1 MVGFIKG
8 LFGSKKSED
17 EPVKAAKPEK
27 KAPERKA
34 VDKPAKVKPAKAAKP
49 ARESKDYFLDF
60 DTARTISNMPKTTSE
75 FESILEKGNQPRSES
90 KSSFTPAESR
100 PETLPQPKFQ
110 TRKPD
115 SSLDDFRK
123 MARDIQKRS

>member
-17 EPVKAAKPEK
+17 ESVKVAKPEK
-27 KAPERKA
+27 KAVE
-34 VDKPAKVKPAKAAKP
+34 KPAKVKPAKAQKP

-60 DTARTISNMPKTTSE
+60 DTARTISNMPKSTSSE
-75 FESILEKGNQPRSES
+75 FESLLEKGNQPRSES

-100 PETLPQPKFQ
+100 PETPAKPKLEA
-110 TRKPD
+110 RKPD